1 MQNEFQD
8 DIVYFAPD
16 LAPWIL
22 DNAPG
27 NDGLLFEKEVIY
39 SFDQFV
45 RDDGETPRVEFGID
59 GSVLKH
65 FHDTTQLMLANGVEI
80 PIPLGHTN
88 EPTATQGQV
97 VGSRIGKNARN
108 EDALFL
114 KTQFKDARAAEIAK
128 NADVSVY
135 VPHKF
140 IDGKGRTYV
149 RPIRHLAITAYPTIP
164 GLGKYQ
170 AIAASFTPGQPQA
183 APKAVVAQHTPVAA
197 HVPPAAPQTPPN
209 GAPPQMSASTLLPLA
224 QQLGVPNAETLDDAS
239 ITTAIV
245 GVFQLM
251 KDKIDELESGGAEGS
266 ENEPQPNIGQ
276 QPPTNGPPNMTTQP
290 QNLGPAKK
298 KLPPAFAASFGK
310 MLKDNRTAKLD
321 ALVLGGHI
329 LPPVRDALV
338 AEYCGEPALALSL
351 DAIAA
356 DENATEVSDV
366 TFDKLCEALKKNKT
380 LNAGEKSGA
389 QLSGAL
395 ALSNPSASGEAN
407 PLIANAERRAKEARE
422 MSPSRN

>member
-1 MQNEFQD
+1 MEMPD
-8 DIVYFAPD
+8 VIYFAQD
-16 LAPWIL
+16 LTPWQL

-39 SFDQFV
+39 SFDKFV

-88 EPTATQGQV
+88 DPTATQGQV
-97 VGSRIGKNARN
+97 VGARIGKNRRN

-114 KTQFKDARAAEIAK
+114 KTKFKDANAAAIAK
-128 NADVSVY
+128 NADVSVF
-135 VPHKF
+135 VPHEF
-140 IDGKGRTYV
+140 TDGKGRKYQ

-164 GLGKYQ
+164 GLGKFQ
-170 AIAASFTPGQPQA
+170 AIAASFVPGQPPQA
-183 APKAVVAQHTPVAA
+183 APKAIVGQHTPAGNAVAA
-197 HVPPAAPQTPPN
+197 QPTNATP
-209 GAPPQMSASTLLPLA
+209 SALLPLA

-251 KDKIDELESGGAEGS
+251 KDKIDQLEGGGDGATPPQ
-266 ENEPQPNIGQ
+266 NEPQAT
-276 QPPTNGPPNMTTQP
+276 PPQGPPNMQP
-290 QNLGPAKK
+290 QPKK

-338 AEYCGEPALALSL
+338 SEYCGEPALALSL
-351 DAIAA
+351 DAIAE
-356 DENATEVSDV
+356 DENATEISDK
-366 TFDKLCEALKKNKT
+366 TFDNLCEALKKNKT

-395 ALSNPSASGEAN
+395 ALSNPSAGGEQN
-407 PLIANAERRAKEARE
+407 PLLANAEKRIKEFAAQ
-422 MSPSRN
+422 RN

>member
-1 MQNEFQD
+1 MQKEFQD

-16 LAPWIL
+16 LTPWVL

-88 EPTATQGQV
+88 DPTATQGQV
-97 VGSRIGKNARN
+97 VGSRIGKNERN

-114 KTQFKDARAAEIAK
+114 KTHFKDAKAAEIAK

-140 IDGKGRTYV
+140 TDGKGRTYV

-164 GLGKYQ
+164 GLGKFQ

-183 APKAVVAQHTPVAA
+183 APKAVVAQHT
-197 HVPPAAPQTPPN
+197 APQMPPN
-209 GAPPQMSASTLLPLA
+209 GAQVPNMSASPLLPLA

-251 KDKIDELESGGAEGS
+251 KDKIDELEGGGAE
-266 ENEPQPNIGQ
+266 ETETETPQQ
-276 QPPTNGPPNMTTQP
+276 TPTNGPPNMATE
-290 QNLGPAKK
+290 KK

-395 ALSNPSASGEAN
+395 ALSNPSAGGEVN
-407 PLIANAERRAKEARE
+407 PLVANAERRAKESRE
-422 MSPSRN
+422 MAARRN